1 LSELKTI
8 KASRFAPYLLR
19 LSPYFLAIAVAFGVI
34 GVLITL
40 LGYNALEAF
49 HTIVFVPLGSAYG
62 LAETFK
68 KFVPLLLATFA
79 YAIPFKAR
87 LFNIGGWGQ
96 LLSGG
101 IAAAVVG
108 LALVDSHLPSPVFIL
123 LLLLVGLLA
132 GALWAVIPAGL
143 AAYFAVNPI
152 ISTIMMNFIA
162 VYLVNYVATTDPW
175 KAPLTG
181 HAMTLPIPE
190 EAWLPS
196 LVLGVHAGIIVA
208 IIANAA
214 VYFLMNRSVTGYEI
228 KATGANPIAA
238 RAFGIDVKRAIL
250 VSLIFGG
257 AMAGIGG
264 AIEVMGVHHRLVEG
278 FEMTGGAQYGVLG
291 ILTALICA
299 GDPLGVPIAAFF
311 MSVLLIGADAMQRT
325 MGIPVEIVFVI
336 QVLIVL
342 FVVLARKVKLG

>member
-1 LSELKTI
+1 LKALRTARI
-8 KASRFAPYLLR
+8 EPYLLSLR
-19 LSPYFLAIAVAFGVI
+19 PYLFAIIVAFGVI
-34 GVLITL
+34 GVLIAL
-40 LGYNALEAF
+40 LGHNPLDAF
-49 HTIVFVPLGSAYG
+49 YTIIFVPLGSAYG

-68 KFVPLLLATFA
+68 KFVPLLLAAFA

-96 LLSGG
+96 LLAGG
-101 IAAAVVG
+101 MVAAVVG
-108 LALVDSHLPSPVFIL
+108 LALADSHLPSPVFIL

-132 GALWAVIPAGL
+132 GALWAAAPAAM

-162 VYLVNYVATTDPW
+162 VYLVNYVATTEPW

-190 EAWLPS
+190 EGWLPP
-196 LVLGVHAGIIVA
+196 LVLGVHTGIIVA
-208 IIANAA
+208 IIAIAV
-214 VYFLMNRSVTGYEI
+214 VYFLMNKSVTGYEI

-238 RAFGIDVKRAIL
+238 RAFGINVKRAIL
-250 VSLIFGG
+250 LSLVFGG

-278 FEMTGGAQYGVLG
+278 FELTGGAHYGVLG

-299 GDPLGVPIAAFF
+299 GEPVGVPIAAFF
-311 MSVLLIGADAMQRT
+311 MSVLLIGADALQRT
-325 MGIPVEIVFVI
+325 MGVPVEIVFVI